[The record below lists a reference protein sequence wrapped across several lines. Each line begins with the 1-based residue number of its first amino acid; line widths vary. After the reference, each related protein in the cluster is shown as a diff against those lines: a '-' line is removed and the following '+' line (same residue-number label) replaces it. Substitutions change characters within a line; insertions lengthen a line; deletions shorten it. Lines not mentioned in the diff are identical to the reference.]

1 MVGSGVLSRTEGPQ
15 NDTRGEPLALGRENP
30 DFRRARMN
38 NPGLKEQFLQKAQV
52 LSSITASV
60 STPAK
65 ALAYA
70 VDVCER
76 KEACQLM
83 VSGCELPLSDSG
95 QALCDQ
101 KQQKVLAAPEFS
113 SEELAE
119 LSRLCDEKGMACIAS
134 GMRHRLAGI
143 DVGLCRALWG
153 IAETGTCVV
162 ESSSEEVRLATS
174 VCETVVILL
183 PVSRIVPRGEDI
195 SGEMTARMKNP
206 PCNLAFI
213 TGPSR
218 TADIERVLTIGV
230 HGPLEA
236 HIVLLED

>member
-1 MVGSGVLSRTEGPQ
+1 MS
-15 NDTRGEPLALGRENP
+15 DP
-30 DFRRARMN
+30 D
-38 NPGLKEQFLQKAQV
+38 LKELFLQKAQV
-52 LSSITASV
+52 LSSITVSV
-60 STPAK
+60 SSPAE

-70 VDVCER
+70 VDICER
-76 KEACQLM
+76 KPACQLIAP
-83 VSGCELPLSDSG
+83 GCELPLSESG

-113 SEELAE
+113 PEELADLE
-119 LSRLCDEKGMACIAS
+119 RLCAEQGMACIAS
-134 GMRHRLAGI
+134 GMRERLAGV

-153 IAETGTCVV
+153 VAETGTCVV

-174 VCETVVILL
+174 LCETVVIVL
-183 PVSRIVPRGEDI
+183 PVSQIVRRAEDI
-195 SGEMTARMKNP
+195 ADEMTARMKTP

>member
-1 MVGSGVLSRTEGPQ
+1 MS
-15 NDTRGEPLALGRENP
+15 D
-30 DFRRARMN
+30 
-38 NPGLKEQFLQKAQV
+38 PGLKELFLQKAQV
-52 LSSITASV
+52 LSSITVNV
-60 STPAK
+60 STPAE

-70 VDVCER
+70 VDICER
-76 KEACQLM
+76 KQACQLI
-83 VSGCELPLSDSG
+83 VSGCELPLSGSG

-101 KQQKVLAAPEFS
+101 KQQKVLAAPGFAP
-113 SEELAE
+113 EELADLE
-119 LSRLCDEKGMACIAS
+119 RLCAEKGMACIEH
-134 GMRHRLAGI
+134 GMRERLAGI

-174 VCETVVILL
+174 VCETVVIVL
-183 PVSRIVPRGEDI
+183 PVSRIVGRAEDI
-195 SGEMTARMKNP
+195 EEEMTARMKNP